1 MMFLLVA
8 LDLCFFVRGFSS
20 CSELGLLFIVVLG
33 LLIVVVSL
41 LWSTGFSRLDP
52 VVAPCGIFL
61 EQGIKL
67 VSTTL
72 SGGFLAIASPGKP
85 QAIKLRNGIGFLG
98 LILFYLFISS
108 VQFCRSV
115 VSDSLQPHGLQHA
128 RHPCPSPTPRAC
140 SYSCPL
146 SRWCHPTI
154 SSCHPL
160 LLLPSNF
167 PSIRIFSSESVL
179 PLRWPNNWSFC
190 FSISPS
196 NEYSGL
202 ISFRMDWFDLL
213 AAQGT
218 LSRDFS
224 NTTVQK
230 H

>member
-8 LDLCFFVRGFSS
+8 LDLCCFVRGFSS

-128 RHPCPSPTPRAC
+128 RPLLSKTNTRNLLKLMSIESVMPSNHLILSSPSPSA
-140 SYSCPL
+140 
-146 SRWCHPTI
+146 
-154 SSCHPL
+154 
-160 LLLPSNF
+160 F
-167 PSIRIFSSESVL
+167 KFSQHQ
-179 PLRWPNNWSFC
+179 
-190 FSISPS
+190 
-196 NEYSGL
+196 
-202 ISFRMDWFDLL
+202 DLF
-213 AAQGT
+213 Q
-218 LSRDFS
+218 
-224 NTTVQK
+224 
-230 H
+230 